1 MAKFCKVLLIFLAV
15 TTILP
20 CVLAFVSL
28 IALAL
33 ALIFGS
39 SGVFGVVALAMI
51 GVSIV
56 LIPGTLIVLVGAI
69 LGWIGGF
76 IGKLLLSVISV
87 VLIAAGVA
95 VWLVAFTPVGA
106 FVVFVITLVIG
117 IMCCKKQKHHNA
129 SNGEE

>member
-1 MAKFCKVLLIFLAV
+1 MAKICKVLLIFLAV

-76 IGKLLLSVISV
+76 IGKLLLSAISV

-95 VWLVAFTPVGA
+95 VWLAAFTPVGA
-106 FVVFVITLVIG
+106 IVVFVITLVIG
-117 IMCCKKQKHHNA
+117 ILCCKKQ
-129 SNGEE
+129 

>member
-1 MAKFCKVLLIFLAV
+1 MAKICKVLLIFLAV

-39 SGVFGVVALAMI
+39 TGTFGVVALAMI
-51 GVSIV
+51 CISIV

-76 IGKLLLSVISV
+76 IGKLLLSAISV
-87 VLIAAGVA
+87 VLIASGIA
-95 VWLVAFTPVGA
+95 VWFFAFSPIGA
-106 FVVFVITLVIG
+106 LIAFAITLIIG
-117 IMCCKKQKHHNA
+117 IHCCKKQKHHNTP
-129 SNGEE
+129 SGEE